1 MTSSTAADVRRG
13 RLGGHRSPARVVTGG
28 HPAAAIDRAVIS
40 HRDERGGIDM
50 GTDTGPWRAARW
62 PGPASDGGSAAAT
75 TETALRELNAID
87 LQVYRAVAR
96 TPSPTLDGLLRRLS
110 RTANRSKLWLV
121 AAGGLAAFGGPVG
134 RRAAGAG
141 VAAIAVDSVVVNL
154 AAKWVARRQR
164 PDPDGG
170 EVPVAR
176 RVPMP
181 LSPAFPSGHS
191 ASGFTFAN
199 AVAQI
204 LPPVALPLRV
214 LACAVAY
221 SRVHTGVHYP
231 GDVIAG
237 GIVGATVGEAVGWSV
252 WRVHAGRRS
261 LPGSSR

>member
-1 MTSSTAADVRRG
+1 V
-13 RLGGHRSPARVVTGG
+13 
-28 HPAAAIDRAVIS
+28 
-40 HRDERGGIDM
+40 
-50 GTDTGPWRAARW
+50 
-62 PGPASDGGSAAAT
+62 
-75 TETALRELNAID
+75 TALHELSEID

-96 TPSPTLDGLLRRLS
+96 APSPTLDRLLRRLS
-110 RTANRSKLWLV
+110 RTANRSRLWLV
-121 AAGGLAAFGGPVG
+121 TAGGIAAFGGPAG

-141 VAAIAVDSVVVNL
+141 VVAIAVDSVVVNL
-154 AAKWVARRQR
+154 GAKRVAPRQR
-164 PDPDGG
+164 PDPDGA
-170 EVPVAR
+170 EVPVGR

-191 ASGFTFAN
+191 ASGFAFAN

-231 GDVIAG
+231 GDVIVG

-252 WRVHAGRRS
+252 WRVHARRRS
-261 LPGSSR
+261 PLGSLR